1 MMFNFS
7 KFVYIDFGA
16 EALLLEGELMDNKNE
31 RFKGKIKIM
40 NDNPPVEDYRLQESQ
55 GSIVGGLLSAMKTEN
70 SSVYIEVEGVKKPIR
85 RKIDDIL
92 HIKTTDGKTYVTGVV
107 GNALD
112 ANSRY
117 SLLEEVKSSKK
128 LSLYN
133 EFFPQ
138 DVYVLKKPTDDKF
151 YELPII
157 SIKKSLKKYFESCPK
172 MHSKIDA
179 GDFNSDTKEN
189 YLRIFD
195 TFSEL
200 CGK

>member
-1 MMFNFS
+1 MFNFS

-107 GNALD
+107 GNVLD

-138 DVYVLKKPTDDKF
+138 DAYLLKKPTDDKF